1 VTNLDIRHQKL
12 CSKDEG
18 QCRRSTGSLSGGRAP
33 LNPILL
39 DPAETGF
46 VETLIQPQDNI
57 HLVEDEQ
64 DRFSAADRSALWAAA
79 RLEPAAASPSR
90 YSRFVRLLSALSPGG
105 FADKLC

>member
-1 VTNLDIRHQKL
+1 MSNLDIRQQKL

-46 VETLIQPQDNI
+46 VETLIQPQDNL

-64 DRFSAADRSALWAAA
+64 DVFSAADRSASWAAA
-79 RLEPAAASPSR
+79 LSEPAAASPSR